1 MHKSILVVVSH
12 PDDEVLGCG
21 GTIAKHTEKG
31 DIVNLVVM
39 TDGVGS
45 RFKTSN
51 LTLKN
56 RIKALKK
63 SKSLLGITK
72 VYRLKFD
79 DNSMDKTPLLKI
91 IQKLEKVIKK
101 TDPSIIYTHHY
112 GDLNVDHRLTQ
123 EAVMT
128 ACRPSPDSKL
138 SAIYGFEV
146 LSSTEWANPLK
157 STFKPILYVDIT
169 KQISKKLRAAKAYKE
184 EMRDAPHSRS
194 IKHIEVLAQHR
205 GYCIGVDMAEAF
217 EIYRI
222 IG

>member
-63 SKSLLGITK
+63 SVLYTAIVGTLNKTNSSVIVPLHATAKSA
-72 VYRLKFD
+72 F
-79 DNSMDKTPLLKI
+79 
-91 IQKLEKVIKK
+91 
-101 TDPSIIYTHHY
+101 
-112 GDLNVDHRLTQ
+112 
-123 EAVMT
+123 
-128 ACRPSPDSKL
+128 L
-138 SAIYGFEV
+138 S
-146 LSSTEWANPLK
+146 
-157 STFKPILYVDIT
+157 D
-169 KQISKKLRAAKAYKE
+169 
-184 EMRDAPHSRS
+184 
-194 IKHIEVLAQHR
+194 
-205 GYCIGVDMAEAF
+205 
-217 EIYRI
+217 
-222 IG
+222 